1 MTATGPQYGARSQ
14 GLAAHLRWVHDMLRR
29 DLAAV
34 QQLAVRVPEGAS
46 PQEVAAGL
54 RDLQSRGPLFQL
66 RVNCLSY
73 CQILHSHHWHEDL
86 MLFPAIRRLAPQ
98 LSDTVDQL
106 EADHRVVST
115 LLDTITE
122 LAQNLDRDETR
133 QTLVDALTTLSA
145 HLLQH
150 LEFEEESLGPLL
162 TSWHEWPEQRPADP
176 GNRLGWP
183 R

>member
-1 MTATGPQYGARSQ
+1 MTANGPQDGARST
-14 GLAAHLRWVHDMLRR
+14 GLLTQLRWVHDMLRR
-29 DLAAV
+29 DLATV
-34 QQLAVRVPEGAS
+34 RQLAARVADGAS
-46 PQEVAAGL
+46 PQEVEVGL
-54 RDLQSRGPLFQL
+54 RTLQSQGPLFQL
-66 RVNCLSY
+66 RVDCLSY

-86 MLFPAIRRLAPQ
+86 MLFPAVRRLAPQ

-122 LAQNLDRDETR
+122 LAQDLVREETR
-133 QTLVDALTTLSA
+133 RALVDALTNLSA

-162 TSWHEWPEQRPADP
+162 ASWHEWPEQPPADP
-176 GNRLGWP
+176 GRPGWQ

>member
-1 MTATGPQYGARSQ
+1 MTANGPQYGARSQ
-14 GLAAHLRWVHDMLRR
+14 GLAAQLRWVHDLLRR

-34 QQLAVRVPEGAS
+34 RELAGRVTEGAS

-86 MLFPAIRRLAPQ
+86 MLFPAVRRLAPQ
-98 LSDTVDQL
+98 LSDTVDRL

-122 LAQNLDRDETR
+122 LAEDLDRDAAR
-133 QTLVDALTTLSA
+133 HALVDALTTLSA
-145 HLLQH
+145 HLLEH

-162 TSWHEWPEQRPADP
+162 ASWVDWPDRAPAAPGDRPGWQR
-176 GNRLGWP
+176 
-183 R
+183 

>member
-1 MTATGPQYGARSQ
+1 MTTANGPQYAARSQ
-14 GLAAHLRWVHDMLRR
+14 GLAAQLRWVHDMLRR
-29 DLAAV
+29 DLAVV
-34 QQLAVRVPEGAS
+34 QELAERVTKGAS
-46 PQEVAAGL
+46 PQEVADGL
-54 RDLQSRGPLFQL
+54 RDLQSHGPLFQL

-86 MLFPAIRRLAPQ
+86 MLFPAVRRLAPH

-122 LAQNLDRDETR
+122 LAQDLDRDETR
-133 QTLVDALTTLSA
+133 QTLVDALTNLSA

-162 TSWHEWPEQRPADP
+162 DSWGSWPEQRPTEPDSRA
-176 GNRLGWP
+176 R
-183 R
+183 